1 MKGNVRKRG
10 KKWYYRFDVAD
21 KDGKRRQ
28 HERVGGD
35 SYKEA
40 MHRLRVALEL
50 YENTGAVTNTDKIST
65 HDYFEF
71 WYDNYVKTNLS
82 KNTQL
87 NYRHVLDKYV
97 QPTLGIYQLSKVTPE
112 LIQKTINKIADS
124 TEYKPD
130 HTQLHGHTV
139 EIILMVI
146 KEGFRQAVH
155 PWHILT
161 QSPAEYVRQPKYNHP
176 KTTREDLKIITLQQ
190 FNQLLEQFP
199 LGHPFHLPL
208 LISFYTGMRRGEVAG
223 LEWDNVSLPDA
234 EINVTQQMKQYS
246 KTDVRLGKL
255 KTAASYR
262 TIAIGDQLI
271 HALKVQRRLQNENR
285 LRYGKNYHESN
296 FVCTKENGKPVTPN
310 SIKYYA
316 STVTKELGFP
326 FNFHSLRHTHATML
340 LEAGASAKEVQVR
353 LGHNKIA
360 TTLDT
365 YVHLSNKK
373 KHQTANLFDQ
383 IAKM

>member
-40 MHRLRVALEL
+40 MHQLRIALEI
-50 YENTGAVTNTDKIST
+50 YENTGTVTNTDKISA

-71 WYDNYVKTNLS
+71 WYNNYVLTNLT

-87 NYRHVLDKYV
+87 NYRHVIDKYIH
-97 QPTLGIYQLSKVTPE
+97 PTLGIYQLQKVTPE

-146 KEGFRQAVH
+146 KEAFRQAVH

-161 QSPAEYVRQPKYNHP
+161 QSPAQYVRQPKYNHP
-176 KTTREDLKIITLQQ
+176 QTTREDLKIITLQQ
-190 FNQLLEQFP
+190 FNQILELFP

-208 LISFYTGMRRGEVAG
+208 LVSFYTGMRRGEVSG
-223 LEWDNVSLPDA
+223 LEWDKVSLADA

-246 KTDVRLGKL
+246 KTDVRLGRL

-271 HALKVQRRLQNENR
+271 EALKVQRRLQNENR
-285 LRYGKNYHESN
+285 LRYGKHYHESN
-296 FVCTKENGKPVTPN
+296 FVCG
-310 SIKYYA
+310 
-316 STVTKELGFP
+316 
-326 FNFHSLRHTHATML
+326 
-340 LEAGASAKEVQVR
+340 R
-353 LGHNKIA
+353 L
-360 TTLDT
+360 
-365 YVHLSNKK
+365 
-373 KHQTANLFDQ
+373 
-383 IAKM
+383 